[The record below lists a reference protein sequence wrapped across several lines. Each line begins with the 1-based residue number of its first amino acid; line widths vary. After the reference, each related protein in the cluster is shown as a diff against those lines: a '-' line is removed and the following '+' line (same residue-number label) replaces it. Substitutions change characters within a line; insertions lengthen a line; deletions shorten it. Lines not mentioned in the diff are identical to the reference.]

1 MKVSQDSSSGFKDSG
16 IEERDNLE
24 NSSSDIQQDFP
35 SLPSTSG
42 VQQVLL
48 ENDLER
54 SRKYFTIES
63 IKI

>member
-1 MKVSQDSSSGFKDSG
+1 MSQDSSSGFKDSG